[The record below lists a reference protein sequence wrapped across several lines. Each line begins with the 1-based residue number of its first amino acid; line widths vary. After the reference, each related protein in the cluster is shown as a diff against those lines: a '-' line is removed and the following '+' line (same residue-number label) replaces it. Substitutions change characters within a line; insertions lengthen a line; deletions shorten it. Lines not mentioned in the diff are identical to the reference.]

1 MSSNPEVDLQV
12 TVHEKK
18 LLQMKRVFSLLL
30 LFLCSLPIAA
40 QIKRSQPAPDFNL
53 PDPSGKMHALSS
65 FKGTVVLVDFW
76 ASWCMPC
83 RFNNPSLVKLYAKY
97 GQQGFQIVGI
107 SLDKDRAAWQKAI
120 KSDKLTWTQLLDDA
134 NNQQSPTL
142 VYGVT
147 AIPTTFLID
156 KVGVVRAANLHG
168 RELDAMVSKLITE

>member
-168 RELDAMVSKLITE
+168 RALDAMVSKLITE

>member
-1 MSSNPEVDLQV
+1 
-12 TVHEKK
+12 
-18 LLQMKRVFSLLL
+18 MKRVFSLLL

-65 FKGTVVLVDFW
+65 LKGTVVLVDFW
-76 ASWCMPC
+76 ASWCIPC

-142 VYGVT
+142 VYGVS

-168 RELDAMVSKLITE
+168 RELDAMVSKLISE